1 MKYFFHSIKKY
12 ILSFFGKFQVEKNL
26 FVTCFF
32 LYFTIFSNLYILF
45 IYADITLKL
54 KYRRYMAEILTI
66 GRKTL
71 SNQSINQSIN
81 QKWTQTCRGQL
92 GKVKTWPFMEALSK
106 GSGYV
111 WATDEIRLLIVLL
124 YPNQDELISTYN
136 GIYFSV
142 GGQYNNLANQ
152 IHTQF
157 SSWAQDAKLHFKEI
171 TK

>member
-1 MKYFFHSIKKY
+1 
-12 ILSFFGKFQVEKNL
+12 
-26 FVTCFF
+26 
-32 LYFTIFSNLYILF
+32 
-45 IYADITLKL
+45 
-54 KYRRYMAEILTI
+54 MAEILTI

-71 SNQSINQSIN
+71 SNQSIN

-111 WATDEIRLLIVLL
+111 WAIYEIRLFIVLF

-142 GGQYNNLANQ
+142 RGQYNNLAYQ
-152 IHTQF
+152 IHAQY
-157 SSWAQDAKLHFKEI
+157 SSCPRGQDVRLHFKEI
-171 TK
+171 TKKSIDN